1 MDLYSLREQLKSR
14 SIYDLPLRVTFYARV
29 STDKDEQATSIRNQ
43 DDYFV
48 HMIHNV
54 PNWRYYPGFVDEGIS
69 GTSVNGRVQFL
80 RMIEE
85 AKAHKFDL
93 ILTKEVSRFARNT
106 LDSLTYTRELLRE
119 GIGVY
124 FVSDNINTLDPDSE
138 LRLII
143 MSGIA
148 QDESRKIS
156 SRVKFGA
163 KQAIK
168 NGRIY
173 GSNRIYGYDYVD
185 KGLIINEAQAA
196 FVRDLYE
203 RFATGS
209 YSLNQLEKYYYAQ
222 GLRGIDG
229 GKINPCRRSFA
240 IPNTRVGSAVEK
252 QQSAILLKS
261 GLYDCRRKNG
271 SCTKTRR
278 SQLLCLRS
286 FGKRLMRFFSNE
298 VRMSSVIVD
307 STPTPICFPVR
318 CTAPIAG
325 RSITVSA
332 PRALAKRA
340 SRTVPGSARI
350 KSATERIPAL
360 HATFGSPKS
369 SRRSFRCSKPS
380 LPKPIRL

>member
-143 MSGIA
+143 MSGA
-148 QDESRKIS
+148 
-156 SRVKFGA
+156 
-163 KQAIK
+163 
-168 NGRIY
+168 
-173 GSNRIYGYDYVD
+173 
-185 KGLIINEAQAA
+185 
-196 FVRDLYE
+196 E
-203 RFATGS
+203 RWVS
-209 YSLNQLEKYYYAQ
+209 KKSVVYSEK
-222 GLRGIDG
+222 R
-229 GKINPCRRSFA
+229 
-240 IPNTRVGSAVEK
+240 
-252 QQSAILLKS
+252 
-261 GLYDCRRKNG
+261 
-271 SCTKTRR
+271 
-278 SQLLCLRS
+278 
-286 FGKRLMRFFSNE
+286 
-298 VRMSSVIVD
+298 
-307 STPTPICFPVR
+307 
-318 CTAPIAG
+318 
-325 RSITVSA
+325 
-332 PRALAKRA
+332 
-340 SRTVPGSARI
+340 
-350 KSATERIPAL
+350 
-360 HATFGSPKS
+360 H
-369 SRRSFRCSKPS
+369 
-380 LPKPIRL
+380 